1 MDQSKR
7 DGRQSATIQD
17 TVVPKVLRSFQLY
30 TGEEP
35 PHGLTTVVIQ
45 RGGVHSLG
53 VLRVDDGGAG
63 ETLGLVAGLE
73 VDLCFVIA
81 PRAVWDTDDRL
92 TAGGNA

>member
-1 MDQSKR
+1 MDRSER
-7 DGRQSATIQD
+7 GGRQSATVQD
-17 TVVPKVLRSFQLY
+17 TVVAKVLRRLQLY
-30 TGEEP
+30 AGEEP
-35 PHGLTTVVIQ
+35 PHGLTTVVVQ

-81 PRAVWDTDDRL
+81 PRAVWDADDRL
-92 TAGGNA
+92 AAGGNT